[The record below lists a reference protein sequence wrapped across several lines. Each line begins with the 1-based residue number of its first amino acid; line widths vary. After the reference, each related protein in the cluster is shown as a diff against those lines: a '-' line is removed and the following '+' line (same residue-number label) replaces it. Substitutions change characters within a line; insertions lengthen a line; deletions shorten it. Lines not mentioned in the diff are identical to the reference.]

1 MDISYAA
8 PEQAFDLAQYIIMTI
23 GAFAALATATPN
35 KSDDAIMQRIL
46 TIVNVLGG
54 NFGKAAN
61 PKDETPSDS
70 SSASPPTNG

>member
-8 PEQAFDLAQYIIMTI
+8 PEQMFDWVQYAIMTV

-61 PKDETPSDS
+61 PKDEG
-70 SSASPPTNG
+70 SSATPPTNG